1 MYRDNEK
8 YAKKYLFMFHI
19 LILRPPDPQEVRLDR
34 RADIQRIR
42 RGVSVVKT
50 Q

>member
-1 MYRDNEK
+1 MYRDNAK
-8 YAKKYLFMFHI
+8 FAKKYLFMFHI
-19 LILRPPDPQEVRLDR
+19 LILRPPDHQEVRLDR
-34 RADIQRIR
+34 RADLQGLC